1 MAVGD
6 WEVNQG
12 SEGSQKSCT
21 DTGSVYMSTPNIP
34 LKQQQQQQHSH
45 KFFFFLNFGCTVLT
59 WDLIKSSLTK
69 SGTRLKWLGSSSSN
83 QGSSLCPLQWKCRVL
98 TTGLLE
104 ISQCCWV
111 FLLLLFLLLLSSLW
125 IFCELF
131 LLYWGRASLVAQTV
145 KNLPAVQEIWV
156 WSLGWEDPLEKGM
169 TTHSRIVA

>member
-1 MAVGD
+1 M
-6 WEVNQG
+6 
-12 SEGSQKSCT
+12 
-21 DTGSVYMSTPNIP
+21 
-34 LKQQQQQQHSH
+34 
-45 KFFFFLNFGCTVLT
+45 LT

-156 WSLGWEDPLEKGM
+156 WSLGWNDPLKRGM
-169 TTHSRIVA
+169 ATPSNILSWRIPWTEEPGGLQSMGLQRIGHSWVTNLRYSQLIMLW

>member
-12 SEGSQKSCT
+12 SEGSQKRCA

-34 LKQQQQQQHSH
+34 LKQQQQQQTLTQI
-45 KFFFFLNFGCTVLT
+45 FFSLNFGCAVLV
-59 WDLIKSSLTK
+59 WDLIKSSLTRGQTCVPC
-69 SGTRLKWLGSSSSN
+69 SGSG
-83 QGSSLCPLQWKCRVL
+83 VL

-104 ISQCCWV
+104 ISQCCC

-131 LLYWGRASLVAQTV
+131 LLYWGRASLVAHTV

-156 WSLGWEDPLEKGM
+156 
-169 TTHSRIVA
+169 